1 MEVLQ
6 FDNFIKKVAHRVYRK
21 FGGQVE
27 FDDIL
32 QEAYLIA
39 LAVWK
44 NYDNS
49 KALFH
54 TYLQAS
60 LEKAL
65 IQKVIKLIYIVNTRT
80 KDTILYGFNVNIE
93 DKNPSLLQDFSA
105 QEVASLLAKLTEKER
120 FVVIKRVFEERGF
133 KEIGQELGI
142 SKQAV
147 HQIYKKA
154 IQKLKTILQA

>member
-120 FVVIKRVFEERGF
+120 FVVIKRVFEEREF